1 METSNESTSV
11 GVSATDFLDL
21 IWGEAEGFVTVSEGL
36 PPTDAEVEDA
46 RNGAHVT
53 PTFQAFLNHRWPRD
67 RTKIAKRVAT
77 LTEAGRSV
85 AYTPTVRETRLN
97 RGVTT
102 PLNPHLHVDLD
113 PVDPRWITEELRP
126 TVAVE
131 TSPGNFQGIW
141 LMEGA
146 APEHPMA
153 AGGLNH
159 RLVSALT
166 TESPLVNAPE
176 GVTAQADPAGWDG
189 TKSLRLPGT
198 LHNKAKYVAEDGSRP
213 QARVL
218 WDDGP
223 RHRWSDLDAL
233 LPQLAVTSSSREELA
248 EGWENVP
255 PLPREEM
262 APWTVA
268 KLDTLLAAEEG
279 QRSGP
284 RYGLV
289 NSLLICGETPEV
301 TAATVWHYAPNKA
314 AGTIAGE
321 VAKAAAELSGRALWL
336 ADLDPASWATK
347 FNLDRVPA
355 VQELRRVVKRHTE
368 KATVAVNL
376 QGHVTGLLR
385 VLVPAFTAAEAW
397 DIAAEALTKKEAR
410 MARRHTVA
418 EVPAPVQAGEVN
430 RGHVPD
436 SAPLAGLPITRLYR
450 ERPGKLWGELYGRMV
465 IYSIRED
472 PETGEMAFTLDHVV
486 LEGTAELDREAYMI
500 TRVVAKDG
508 ERQQKEVVSQHL
520 RITDLDGSVSDVDLI
535 QRRKER
541 AKAADAP
548 LGGDLAGCPLVLS
561 KNELAAFTRAAREL
575 AQKRGTYT
583 ASTVSGDTGFS
594 QGSSAFWYHGTAL
607 TAEGYEDTGAADAGL
622 AGLEQPSATGANDFI
637 RQMLYAASIYSAGL
651 VTAITGAAFQG
662 PLRPFTGAIVLYGEG
677 GEGKTAAA
685 RLLGSS
691 LVDPEQA
698 NDGVPDEAG
707 ESTGAESAQADG
719 SSDTDIAFRRLLTE
733 HPNLP
738 LLLDEVGA
746 QGSRDAETQL
756 SRVVHML
763 FDHTTRRKMRRD
775 GDSHSLD
782 TAERRVLATGIITT
796 NRTIHAAEVPVWTRS
811 LVLTPARAENRGE
824 QLEPVTT
831 EEAAQVRRAL
841 FSAWIQHVVGMRQQA
856 GRAYRGW
863 ANAEARRTTSYWES
877 LGVDGRQA
885 YVLSQVEM
893 GWAQAAAFLL
903 NAGADR
909 GLVEKLREMVRSG
922 LNEVCAEQA
931 RRYPPQENREP
942 LEILRDRLWAQF
954 STGKGHLVGAD
965 GNAPII
971 PETSLL
977 GWAGDRA
984 SGARLGWLSE
994 DGTEVLVLRDEAER
1008 ILTPDSVGATECAHE
1023 AAHRG
1028 WITARGYG
1036 ALADKPR
1043 EKVACRRRLG
1053 GVRFHVIPM
1062 SWDFLAPGD
1071 DGNGDAPRG
1080 GGSAPTP
1087 PPPRPLPDPPAQGAL
1102 LNSDGVPL
1110 VAAPAAATAPASPS
1124 SSEAVTTE
1132 DLDPDADLL
1141 SAPAPVAPS
1150 TLPTTAPDELTP
1162 FLSWQRHIIVT
1173 PDALALPSGRT
1184 LEYSAP
1190 SQDVAGLA
1198 RVLGELAFR
1207 SNTYTQVFLPAET
1220 LTAYGCE
1227 GVLAAH
1233 LDQFRHDLA
1242 ANLRGSVATV
1252 RVGEGPAV
1260 SVKSEAGMWHRFI
1273 LTPLLSTADD
1283 AEVRTGMPDLTSLE
1297 DTQEALAT
1305 WSRIFSVTSKGHT
1318 HPVPFTGQVFTSAR
1332 NIYRDTTKIQDGGVG
1347 SGFVADEAWIGDR
1360 ILRSVGTNRLA
1371 APLPKGKGHAVTQID
1386 VNRHYASVARRLP
1399 LGLGDPVEVPPA
1411 ELDTS
1416 RYGWALLAKRPTIPA
1431 GLPDLVPAD
1440 GMDLLV
1446 PTGTLGYLDEL
1457 GVSYTVEQAWA
1468 WERSTEALRGFTDF
1482 MLARSDALAMPQ
1494 NSLAS
1499 ARWST
1504 AAKTL
1509 ANRFYG
1515 SLGSVQEQQPT
1526 WRRADWQAA
1535 IVAAGDVALARKVA
1549 PLIEQGATVH
1559 GYMIDG
1565 VFLTLPEGA
1574 EVPTGTRPGQLRIE
1588 KTLPVTPAM
1597 RKAKSVYE
1605 LVAHFNETEE
1615 EK

>member
-1 METSNESTSV
+1 METTTESTRA
-11 GVSATDFLDL
+11 GVSTTDFLHL
-21 IWGEAEGFVTVSEGL
+21 IWSDADGFVTVSEGV
-36 PPTDAEVEDA
+36 PPTEAEVEDA
-46 RNGAHVT
+46 RNGAHVA
-53 PTFQAFLNHRWPRD
+53 PTFQAFTNYRWPRD
-67 RTKIAKRVAT
+67 RAKIEKRVAA
-77 LTEAGRSV
+77 LTEAGHSV
-85 AYTPTVRETRLN
+85 AYTPTVRETRMN

-102 PLNPHLHVDLD
+102 PLNAHLHVDLD

-166 TESPLVNAPE
+166 TESPLVNAPA

-198 LHNKAKYVAEDGSRP
+198 LHNKARYVAEDGSRP
-213 QARVL
+213 CARVL
-218 WDDGP
+218 WADGP

-233 LPQLAVTSSSREELA
+233 LPQLAVASSSRTDLA

-262 APWTVA
+262 APWTTA

-321 VAKAAAELSGRALWL
+321 VAKAAAELTGRALWL

-347 FNLDRVPA
+347 FDLDRVPA

-385 VLVPAFTAAEAW
+385 VLVPNLTAAEAW
-397 DIAAEALTKKEAR
+397 DIAGEALTKKEAR

-418 EVPAPVQAGEVN
+418 EVPATPAAGEVN

-486 LEGTAELDREAYMI
+486 LEGTAELDREAYLI
-500 TRVVAKDG
+500 TRAVSKDE
-508 ERQQKEVVSQHL
+508 ERQQKEVVTQHL

-535 QRRKER
+535 QRRKEK

-548 LGGDLAGCPLVLS
+548 LGGDLAGCALVLS

-575 AQKRGTYT
+575 AQKRGTYS

-594 QGSSAFWYHGTAL
+594 RGSSAFWYHGTAL
-607 TAEGYEDTGAADAGL
+607 TADGYEDTGAAAAGL
-622 AGLEQPSATGANDFI
+622 AGLEKPSASGANDFI

-775 GDSHSLD
+775 GDGHSLD

-831 EEAAQVRRAL
+831 EEAAQVRRAV
-841 FSAWIQHVVGMRQQA
+841 FSAWIQRVVGMRQQA
-856 GRAYRGW
+856 GRAYRAW
-863 ANAEARRTTSYWES
+863 VNAEARRTTSYWEA
-877 LGVDGRQA
+877 LGMDGRQA

-909 GLVEKLREMVRSG
+909 DLVEQLRAMVRSG

-965 GNAPII
+965 GNAPVI

-984 SGARLGWLSE
+984 CGARLGWISE
-994 DGTEVLVLRDEAER
+994 DGTSVLILRDEAER

-1062 SWDFLAPGD
+1062 SWDFLAPG
-1071 DGNGDAPRG
+1071 GDEDEGGPRG
-1080 GGSAPTP
+1080 GGGTPTP

-1102 LNSDGVPL
+1102 LSSDGVPL
-1110 VAAPAAATAPASPS
+1110 TAAAEAPADRNTPV
-1124 SSEAVTTE
+1124 SEQVTTE
-1132 DLDPDADLL
+1132 ELGPDADLL
-1141 SAPAPVAPS
+1141 AVGSFSPENPVTVAV
-1150 TLPTTAPDELTP
+1150 DELTP

-1173 PDALALPSGRT
+1173 PDALALPSGKT
-1184 LEYSAP
+1184 LEYTAP
-1190 SQDVAGLA
+1190 SQGVAGLA
-1198 RVLGELAFR
+1198 WVLGELAFR

-1220 LTAYGCE
+1220 LMAHGCE
-1227 GVLAAH
+1227 GVLEAQ
-1233 LDQFRHDLA
+1233 LDQFKHDLA
-1242 ANLRGSVATV
+1242 ANLQGSVATV

-1273 LTPLLSTADD
+1273 LTPLLSVADD
-1283 AEVRTGMPDLTSLE
+1283 AEVRTGMPDLTDLE
-1297 DTQEALAT
+1297 DTQAALAA
-1305 WSRIFSVTSKGHT
+1305 WERIFAVTSKGHS
-1318 HPVPFTGQVFTSAR
+1318 HAVPFTGQVFTTAR
-1332 NIYRDTTKIQDGGVG
+1332 GLYRATTKIQDGGVG
-1347 SGFVADEAWIGDR
+1347 GGFVADESWTGDH

-1371 APLPKGKGHAVTQID
+1371 TALPKGKGRRVAQID

-1399 LGLGDPVEVPPA
+1399 LGLGDPHEVAPT
-1411 ELDTS
+1411 ELATG
-1416 RYGWALLAKRPTIPA
+1416 RYGWALLAERPDIPA

-1446 PTGTLGYLDEL
+1446 PTGTLQYLDEL
-1457 GVSYTVEQAWA
+1457 GISYTVERAWS
-1468 WERSTEALRGFTDF
+1468 WEHQTEALRGFTDY
-1482 MLARSDALAMPQ
+1482 MLARTDALAMPQ
-1494 NSLAS
+1494 NKEAS
-1499 ARWST
+1499 GWWAQ

-1509 ANRFYG
+1509 TNRFYG
-1515 SLGSVQEQQPT
+1515 SLGAAQETQPT

-1565 VFLTLPEGA
+1565 VFLSLPEGV
-1574 EVPTGTRPGQLRIE
+1574 EVPTGTRPGQLRVE

-1597 RKAKSVYE
+1597 RKARSVYE
-1605 LVAHFNETEE
+1605 LVGYFNETEE
-1615 EK
+1615 AK